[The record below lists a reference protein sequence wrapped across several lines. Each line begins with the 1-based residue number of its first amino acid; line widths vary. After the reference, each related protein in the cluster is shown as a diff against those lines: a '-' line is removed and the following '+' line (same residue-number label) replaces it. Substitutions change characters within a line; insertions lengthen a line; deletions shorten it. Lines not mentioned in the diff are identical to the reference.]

1 MNLFL
6 SLCHDDDDHD
16 GHDDHDDHDD
26 DGQDDDDDDDDGHD
40 GVICSFLHLIPIIT
54 SDHLCIFI
62 MI

>member
-6 SLCHDDDDHD
+6 SLCHDDDCYD
-16 GHDDHDDHDD
+16 GHDDE
-26 DGQDDDDDDDDGHD
+26 DGHDDDDDD
-40 GVICSFLHLIPIIT
+40 GVICSFLHLILIIT

>member
-6 SLCHDDDDHD
+6 SLCHDDDCFD
-16 GHDDHDDHDD
+16 GHDDHDD
-26 DGQDDDDDDDDGHD
+26 DGQDDDDDDDDDGHD